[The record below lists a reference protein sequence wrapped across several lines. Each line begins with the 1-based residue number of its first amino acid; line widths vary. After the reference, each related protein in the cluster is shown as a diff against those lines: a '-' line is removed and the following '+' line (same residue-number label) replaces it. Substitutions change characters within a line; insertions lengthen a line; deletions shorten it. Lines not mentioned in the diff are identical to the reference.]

1 MTNRVGTAP
10 KEVTMTRT
18 LAAPRETVFN
28 AWTDPKQVAR
38 WWGPADWTNPVCEID
53 ARPGGRIHIVMRGPD
68 PWGDNPMDG
77 QFQEVVTPERLVFRT
92 SAIPDGNGHPQLET
106 LNTVTFEER
115 DGQTT
120 VHVTIVVLRS
130 TPEAAPA
137 LAGMEEGWKQQLD
150 KLAADLRR

>member
-1 MTNRVGTAP
+1 MTDRVETAP
-10 KEVTMTRT
+10 KELTMTRT
-18 LAAPRETVFN
+18 IAAPRGTVFE

-38 WWGPADWTNPVCEID
+38 WWGPAGWTIPVCEID
-53 ARPGGRIHIVMRGPD
+53 PRPGGRIHIVMRGPD